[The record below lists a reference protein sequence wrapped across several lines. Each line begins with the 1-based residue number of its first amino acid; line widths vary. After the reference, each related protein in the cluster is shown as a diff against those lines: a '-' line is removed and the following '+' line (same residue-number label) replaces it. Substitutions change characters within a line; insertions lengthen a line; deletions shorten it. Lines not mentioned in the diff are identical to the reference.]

1 MSKPTTEPLFL
12 LNSNTFVFYNLM
24 YVLVIY
30 LIYMSVLRDFRNS
43 ISNRELSKTL
53 AEPLKLGSDIGSPR
67 LLITATLIVRLC
79 HCF

>member
-24 YVLVIY
+24 YVLVN
-30 LIYMSVLRDFRNS
+30 MSVLRNFRNS
-43 ISNRELSKTL
+43 ISNGELSKTL

-67 LLITATLIVRLC
+67 
-79 HCF
+79 